1 MSVEGPLQDIARKLA
16 RRIDA
21 RSCFQCGTC
30 VAACPVARLTGGERY
45 HPRRFVRET
54 LEGRARA
61 LLDQPMLW
69 LCSNCHACLEHCPQR
84 VPVSELV
91 RELRN
96 VACGLGYAPA
106 DLATEVESILA
117 TGWALPPSDSANE
130 QRRTLGLPPIE
141 NADRGSSDLRKIAKT
156 TQLDARL
163 KAIQKRRATETKT
176 ADQGTEAQ

>member
-1 MSVEGPLQDIARKLA
+1 MSVEDRLEEIARELA
-16 RRIDA
+16 RRLDA

-45 HPRRFVRET
+45 HPRHFVRET
-54 LEGRARA
+54 LEGRARG
-61 LLDQPMLW
+61 LLSLPMLW

-96 VACGLGYAPA
+96 LASSLGYAPA
-106 DLATEVESILA
+106 ELVAEVESILA

-130 QRRTLGLPPIE
+130 QRLTLGLPPIS
-141 NADRGSSDLRKIAKT
+141 NADRSSADIRKIARIT
-156 TQLDARL
+156 HLDGLL
-163 KAIQKRRATETKT
+163 KAIRSRLVVEAKT
-176 ADQGTEAQ
+176 ADQGGEP

>member
-1 MSVEGPLQDIARKLA
+1 MSVEDHLQDIARQLA

-30 VAACPVARLTGGERY
+30 VAACSVARLTGGERY
-45 HPRRFVRET
+45 HPRHFVRET
-54 LEGRARA
+54 LEGRARG

-96 VACGLGYAPA
+96 LAASLGYAPA
-106 DLATEVESILA
+106 DLVAEVESILA
-117 TGWALPPSDSANE
+117 TGWALPPNDSANQ
-130 QRRTLGLPPIE
+130 QRGALGLPPVL
-141 NADRGSSDLRKIAKT
+141 NADRSSADLRKIAKA

-163 KAIQKRRATETKT
+163 KAVRKRQAAETKT
-176 ADQGTEAQ
+176 PDQGAEA